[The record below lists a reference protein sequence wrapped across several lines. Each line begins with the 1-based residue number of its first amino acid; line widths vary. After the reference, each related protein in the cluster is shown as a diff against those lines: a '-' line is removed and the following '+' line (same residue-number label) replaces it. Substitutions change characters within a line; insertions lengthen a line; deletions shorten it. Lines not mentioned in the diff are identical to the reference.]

1 MNKPNK
7 NTENTFRIG
16 TSRPP
21 TQLAN
26 CHYRTANLMLYRLYT
41 TRRIACSRMSPAE
54 AAYRNTQY
62 ELFGIRARWV
72 GRNENRRRIPLSAPA
87 GRPEGLRAHCSV
99 QLRLEDHLPG

>member
-7 NTENTFRIG
+7 DTEITFRIG

-21 TQLAN
+21 TQSAN
-26 CHYRTANLMLYRLYT
+26 CPYRTAKSMPYRLLT

-54 AAYRNTQY
+54 AEYRNTQY

-72 GRNENRRRIPLSAPA
+72 GRNENRKRIPLSAPA

-99 QLRLEDHLPG
+99 QLHLEEHLQG